1 MPKILKTQKKSDK
14 KHNKITVYC
23 ISAIKGLVIFLN
35 GLGVLSLLVLKN
47 SSDSAVFYIFSF
59 VIMALGGF
67 FSGFSAY
74 RNLRGRGFINGVI
87 ASVIYMGVIFIFTV
101 ALMRFNISAN
111 ILIIAPVCLISGF
124 LGGTVGANT

>member
-1 MPKILKTQKKSDK
+1 MPKILKTHKKNDK
-14 KHNKITVYC
+14 KQSKITVYC
-23 ISAIKGLVIFLN
+23 ISALKGLMIFLN
-35 GLGVLSLLVLKN
+35 GLGLLSLILLKN
-47 SSDSAVFYIFSF
+47 STDSVVFYVFSF

-74 RNLRGRGFINGVI
+74 RKLRGRGFLNGII
-87 ASVIYMGVIFIFTV
+87 ASAIYMGIIFIFTI

-111 ILIIAPVCLISGF
+111 ILIIVPVCLISGF

>member
-1 MPKILKTQKKSDK
+1 MPKILKTHKKNDK
-14 KHNKITVYC
+14 KQSKITVYC
-23 ISAIKGLVIFLN
+23 ISALKGLMIFLN
-35 GLGVLSLLVLKN
+35 GLGLLSLLLLKN
-47 SSDSAVFYIFSF
+47 STDSVVFYVFSF

-74 RNLRGRGFINGVI
+74 RKLRGRGFLNGII
-87 ASVIYMGVIFIFTV
+87 ASAIYMGIIFIFTI

-111 ILIIAPVCLISGF
+111 IMIIAPVCMISGF

>member
-1 MPKILKTQKKSDK
+1 MPKILKTHKKNDEKYSK
-14 KHNKITVYC
+14 TTVYC
-23 ISAIKGLVIFLN
+23 ISAIKGLMIFLN
-35 GLGVLSLLVLKN
+35 GLGILSLLVLKN
-47 SSDSAVFYIFSF
+47 SSDSVVFYVLSF

-74 RNLRGRGFINGVI
+74 RNLRGRGFINGII
-87 ASVIYMGVIFIFTV
+87 ASAIYMGIIFIFTI

-111 ILIIAPVCLISGF
+111 ILIIAPICLISGF

>member
-1 MPKILKTQKKSDK
+1 M
-14 KHNKITVYC
+14 
-23 ISAIKGLVIFLN
+23 IFLN
-35 GLGVLSLLVLKN
+35 GLGLLSLILLKN
-47 SSDSAVFYIFSF
+47 STDSVVFYVFSF

-74 RNLRGRGFINGVI
+74 RKLRGRGFLNGII
-87 ASVIYMGVIFIFTV
+87 ASAIYMGIIFIFTI

-111 ILIIAPVCLISGF
+111 ILIIVPVCLISGF

>member
-1 MPKILKTQKKSDK
+1 MAKILKTLKKNDK
-14 KHNKITVYC
+14 KYSKPTVYC
-23 ISAIKGLVIFLN
+23 ISALKGLMIFLN
-35 GLGVLSLLVLKN
+35 GLGLLSLILLKN
-47 SSDSAVFYIFSF
+47 STDSVVFYVFSF

-74 RNLRGRGFINGVI
+74 RKLRGRGFLNGII
-87 ASVIYMGVIFIFTV
+87 ASAIYMGIIFIFTI

-111 ILIIAPVCLISGF
+111 ILIIVPVCMISGF

>member
-1 MPKILKTQKKSDK
+1 MPKILKTHKKNDK
-14 KHNKITVYC
+14 KQSKITVYC
-23 ISAIKGLVIFLN
+23 ISALKGLMIFLN
-35 GLGVLSLLVLKN
+35 GIGLLSLLLLKN
-47 SSDSAVFYIFSF
+47 STDSVVFYIFSF

-74 RNLRGRGFINGVI
+74 RKLRGRGFLNGII
-87 ASVIYMGVIFIFTV
+87 ASAIYMGIIFIFTI

>member
-1 MPKILKTQKKSDK
+1 MPKILKTHKKNDK
-14 KHNKITVYC
+14 KQSKITVYC
-23 ISAIKGLVIFLN
+23 ISALKGLMIFLN
-35 GLGVLSLLVLKN
+35 GLGLLSLILLKN
-47 SSDSAVFYIFSF
+47 STDSVVFYVFSF

-74 RNLRGRGFINGVI
+74 RKLRGRGFLNGII
-87 ASVIYMGVIFIFTV
+87 ASAIYMGIIFIFTI

-111 ILIIAPVCLISGF
+111 ILIIVPVCMISGF

>member
-1 MPKILKTQKKSDK
+1 MPKILKTHKKNDK
-14 KHNKITVYC
+14 KQSKITVYC
-23 ISAIKGLVIFLN
+23 ISALKGLMIFLN
-35 GLGVLSLLVLKN
+35 GIGLLSLLLLKN
-47 SSDSAVFYIFSF
+47 STDSVVFYVFSF

-74 RNLRGRGFINGVI
+74 RKLRGRGFLNGII
-87 ASVIYMGVIFIFTV
+87 ASAIYMGIIFIFTI

-111 ILIIAPVCLISGF
+111 ILIIAPVCMISGF